1 MGADGIRTHDL
12 LHGKWSVCSGTR
24 VPKLRGHARDHDP
37 RSEFERFLLKFSAMT
52 DQGADGSAVTAKAI
66 LGSPY
71 ATGISLCS

>member
-1 MGADGIRTHDL
+1 MLEIT
-12 LHGKWSVCSGTR
+12 
-24 VPKLRGHARDHDP
+24 DP
-37 RSEFERFLLKFSAMT
+37 RSDFERFLLKSSAMT